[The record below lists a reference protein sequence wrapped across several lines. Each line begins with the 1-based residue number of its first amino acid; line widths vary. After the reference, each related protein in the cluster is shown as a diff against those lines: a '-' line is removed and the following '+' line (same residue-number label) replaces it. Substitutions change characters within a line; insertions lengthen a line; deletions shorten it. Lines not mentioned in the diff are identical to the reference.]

1 LEWTVLFR
9 GLALALGAPCLVVG
23 AACAA
28 LAATGVAS
36 PPQRPESRD
45 LLFQDLGAGH
55 VSVLLSSP
63 YSDGGRVLWTSGEEV
78 IAKIDAATFDVIA
91 TLRRP
96 GAPSDDGSRRERL
109 IALLDS
115 DRPAAERRRA
125 AASDGWHPAASAGS
139 LLDPDNRL
147 LVPEGRSIAAYGD
160 AEPGARLS
168 GIRVAQ
174 RFTLPASIPGTF
186 GRLGLTRDGHIVA
199 TTSAGVVVALA
210 RGFSRLTTVVLP
222 HAPGREDGAG
232 SWVRGGPVVDDR
244 DGIYVATARH
254 LHRIAWNGSDLSVA
268 ETAGAWSEPLQ
279 GGLAEG
285 ATPAFL
291 GAGEDGDRLVAI
303 VAGEPPSLLTLLW
316 RDDLPAGASGGR
328 SGRIAAVQEIAFGP
342 GTTRSSRP
350 ANLALVIHGNG
361 LLAAAASAP
370 LPLEPSPGGLAKWIW
385 DPRAR
390 TLRAAWSIDTGAVSG
405 APVVTPDGRGIWF
418 VAFRDGRSALE
429 GIDWESGAPL
439 ATRPLG
445 GARFLAPGA
454 PLLDPAGRFVA
465 GSLFGVMRIG
475 FAR

>member
-1 LEWTVLFR
+1 MTRHQFDGTVPFR
-9 GLALALGAPCLVVG
+9 ALALGLGLALSAPCLIF
-23 AACAA
+23 AA
-28 LAATGVAS
+28 
-36 PPQRPESRD
+36 PQRPESRD
-45 LLFQDLGAGH
+45 LLFQDLGTGH
-55 VSVLLSSP
+55 VTVLLSSP
-63 YSDGGRVLWTSGEEV
+63 YPDGGRVLWTCGEEV
-78 IAKIDAATFDVIA
+78 VAKIDAATFDVIA

-96 GAPSDDGSRRERL
+96 GSPSDDGSRRERL

-125 AASDGWHPAASAGS
+125 AASDGWHPPTAAGS
-139 LLDPDNRL
+139 LLDADNRL
-147 LVPEGRSIAAYGD
+147 LVPEGRSIAAFAD
-160 AEPGARLS
+160 AEQGARLS

-174 RFTLPASIPGTF
+174 RFTLPASIPG
-186 GRLGLTRDGHIVA
+186 GISRLGLTRDGHVVA
-199 TTSAGVVVALA
+199 ATSAGIVVALA

-222 HAPGREDGAG
+222 HAPGRDDVA
-232 SWVRGGPVVDDR
+232 SLWVRGGPVVDDR

-268 ETAGAWSEPLQ
+268 ETQGAWSEPLQ

-285 ATPAFL
+285 ATPALL

-316 RDDLPAGASGGR
+316 RDDLPAGAPGAG
-328 SGRIAAVQEIAFGP
+328 SGRIAAAQEIAFGP
-342 GTTRSSRP
+342 GATRSSRP
-350 ANLALVIHGNG
+350 AAPALALRGNG
-361 LLAAAASAP
+361 LLVAAASAP
-370 LPLEPSPGGLAKWIW
+370 LPLEPSPGGLTKWNW

-405 APVVTPDGRGIWF
+405 MPVVTSDGREVWF

-429 GIDWESGAPL
+429 GIDWESGARV

-454 PLLDPAGRFVA
+454 GPILDPAGRFVT
-465 GSLFGVMRIG
+465 GSLFGVTRIG
-475 FAR
+475 LTR